1 MAEQILA
8 IGSID
13 YAIDEV
19 ESLKKVIRNVSSIHC
34 INDSLFH
41 LRKARE
47 ALDEGLKNPDVWAK
61 ENTDAIRVFMIM
73 LPYLLL
79 YKDMG
84 IV

>member
-13 YAIDEV
+13 YAIEEV
-19 ESLKKVIRNVSSIHC
+19 DSLKKLTRNVSSIHC
-34 INDSLFH
+34 VDDALFH

-61 ENTDAIRVFMIM
+61 ENTDAIRTFMFM